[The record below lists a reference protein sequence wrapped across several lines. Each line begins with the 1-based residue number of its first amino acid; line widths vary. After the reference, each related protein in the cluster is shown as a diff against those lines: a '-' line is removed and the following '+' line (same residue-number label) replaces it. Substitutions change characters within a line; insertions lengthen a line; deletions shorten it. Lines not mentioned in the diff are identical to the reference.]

1 MEYYEKLL
9 NKALNNDKSSIKELQ
24 SSAGSGVAEAQYYLA
39 MYYGNTQGNDNP
51 DCQYWMK
58 KAVGNGYKSAEGFV
72 VKEEK
77 VGPVKFDD
85 SGAEENNSWGSIFK
99 KFSFMGRIGRK
110 EYIISILIYLLLCF
124 VVFQLS
130 EPKLQMIL
138 RLLLDWF
145 ILSQAARRFHD
156 FGESG
161 WWVLV
166 PVISWIWAIF
176 PKSTSEEITTTDE
189 ISAMTEE
196 ETKDR
201 INSLNFDP
209 TRWDGSADSL
219 PSDK

>member
-9 NKALNNDKSSIKELQ
+9 NKALNNDKNSMKELQ

-39 MYYGNTQGNDNP
+39 LYYGKTQGNDDP

-58 KAVGNGYKSAEGFV
+58 KAVSNGYKSAEDFV
-72 VKEEK
+72 VKEEN
-77 VGPVKFDD
+77 VGVKSDD
-85 SGAEENNSWGSIFK
+85 LGAEENNSCASLFM
-99 KFSFMGRIGRK
+99 KFSFMGRIRRK
-110 EYIISILIYLLLCF
+110 EYIISILIYLSLCF
-124 VVFQLS
+124 VVFQLP
-130 EPKLQMIL
+130 EQKLQMIF

-166 PVISWIWAIF
+166 PVISLIWAIF
-176 PKSTSEEITTTDE
+176 PKSTNEEITKADE

-196 ETKDR
+196 EIKDR

-209 TRWDGSADSL
+209 TRWNGSADSL